1 MSRAKRVVAVL
12 AIVVAALAV
21 AGAAYLLFG
30 DLQGPNADGPF
41 RIDAAHCNDGAPYM
55 LLWNRANSEL
65 GNPPDFMVE
74 SVRMEFKVG
83 APGWSALRVLS
94 LEMVLLAEGKAYL
107 ASGHVGIHDC
117 ELEDFKI
124 EEGIRKAA
132 ELQPFNTDPACY
144 DLEPPVDRT
153 GLISR
158 NEAQGSM
165 GWLAGGPAPGRASGV
180 EIAGVTASCLTTFG
194 AYAQRFYRPGDWS
207 NTPPDTPV
215 WVVEVKGVSQYLGSD
230 SEPWQ
235 YAMNVLH
242 AELGSS
248 MEGARYLE
256 PRLAP
261 TVRDG
266 S

>member
-1 MSRAKRVVAVL
+1 MARRRA
-12 AIVVAALAV
+12 
-21 AGAAYLLFG
+21 
-30 DLQGPNADGPF
+30 
-41 RIDAAHCNDGAPYM
+41 C
-55 LLWNRANSEL
+55 
-65 GNPPDFMVE
+65 
-74 SVRMEFKVG
+74 
-83 APGWSALRVLS
+83 
-94 LEMVLLAEGKAYL
+94 
-107 ASGHVGIHDC
+107 
-117 ELEDFKI
+117 
-124 EEGIRKAA
+124 
-132 ELQPFNTDPACY
+132 
-144 DLEPPVDRT
+144 
-153 GLISR
+153 
-158 NEAQGSM
+158 
-165 GWLAGGPAPGRASGV
+165 PGRSLGSRDR
-180 EIAGVTASCLTTFG
+180 GVTASCLTTFG
-194 AYAQRFYRPGDWS
+194 AYARRFYRPGDWS